1 MKKRIFAV
9 IDIEG
14 ERLDELDTS
23 DWATWIDSQLRGN
36 ERGTF
41 QPVVVYD
48 KFEDLTADREER
60 VGAFDEDWNAR
71 LARLPRM
78 SSGSDANLRP
88 SNR

>member
-1 MKKRIFAV
+1 MKKRIFVV

-14 ERLDELDTS
+14 ERLNELDTS

-48 KFEDLTADREER
+48 NFEDLTADHEEAA
-60 VGAFDEDWNAR
+60 GAFDEDWNAK

-78 SSGSDANLRP
+78 SSGRDAGSR
-88 SNR
+88 R